1 MNNQIM
7 KIKLIAALF
16 LFQLGFSQ
24 QKNCGTNL
32 FMKKMENNPIAKQQH
47 QDLQNKFEIELLK
60 LQNEQNRSASSTN
73 ATIIIPVAVHF
84 PSVATNSTDKA
95 CLRQLAQN
103 QIDILNADFNAT
115 NSDIAL
121 WTPTVSALYPG
132 TNVGILNV
140 KFVLATQNHPAGT
153 GLANGQVAVTFG
165 TNFLNGTNI
174 DTQWRKYLNI
184 VVKEAIIAL
193 GYSPTGGSPNNGETV
208 VINYDAFGSGPGCTG
223 YSPGS
228 FSILGRTLTH
238 ELGHFFNLDHT
249 FGDSTCNATNTDY
262 VDDTPQC
269 LASGG
274 TRCPVIG
281 SVAGCVAGQ
290 KALTMNYMDYT
301 NDVCRFM
308 FSAGQTTRM
317 RAYLNVISSEF
328 ATNVLSNENFEFKD
342 FTLFPNPNTGSFR
355 ISFQPENNDKIEII
369 VYDMSG
375 RNIYNKSFLNSGMFD
390 QELQMNTIS
399 SGIYFVNIQNGS
411 KKLVKRIIVE

>member
-1 MNNQIM
+1 M
-7 KIKLIAALF
+7 KLITAL
-16 LFQLGFSQ
+16 LLSFQLGFSQ
-24 QKNCGTNL
+24 QKTCGTDAYGQQI
-32 FMKKMENNPIAKQQH
+32 MSNPIEKQIH
-47 QDLQNKFEIELLK
+47 LDLQKRFEIELAK
-60 LQNEQNRSASSTN
+60 LQNPLSEAARNTN
-73 ATIIIPVAVHF
+73 ALIIIPVAVHF
-84 PSVATNSTDKA
+84 PSVATNSPDKA

-103 QIDILNADFNAT
+103 QIDIINADFNAT

-121 WTPTVSALYPG
+121 WTPTVRALYPG
-132 TNVGILNV
+132 TNVGNLNV
-140 KFVLATQNHPAGT
+140 QFVLATQNHPAGT

-165 TNFLNGTNI
+165 TNFLNGINI

-184 VVKEAIIAL
+184 VVKEAVIAL

-208 VINYDAFGSGPGCTG
+208 VINYDAFGSGLGCTG

-249 FGDSTCNATNTDY
+249 FGNSICNAANTDE

-274 TRCPVIG
+274 TTCPVIG
-281 SVAGCVAGQ
+281 SVAGCVTGQ

-317 RAYLNVISSEF
+317 RTYLNAISNEF
-328 ATNVLSNENFEFKD
+328 ATNVLSNENFEFKNFD
-342 FTLFPNPNTGSFR
+342 LYPNPNSGTFK
-355 ISFQPENNDKIEII
+355 ISFEPENNSEIKIK

-375 RNIYNKSFLNSGMFD
+375 RDIYNKSFLNSGIFI
-390 QELQMNTIS
+390 QELQLNNIT
-399 SGIYFVNIQNGS
+399 SGIYFVDIQNNTTRI
-411 KKLVKRIIVE
+411 VKRIVINN